1 MKRYQQGIGLIEVLV
16 ALMLL
21 AIAVLGF
28 TAMQMTAVKATDE
41 SLMRT
46 RALTV
51 MRGAAEMMRANPTGI
66 CAFKLALNN
75 TSLKFVDNSDNPQTM
90 NVLNSGCSEYVAPE
104 SPPKDYVVPANRTV
118 SVKKIDCTTG
128 DSTVGCSI
136 EQLAMHDALNLKK
149 YATDN
154 ELSMGMA
161 TCPNTRNTV
170 TNADNTTTTTISDG
184 QDRQCLIASWGDTDP
199 IFLDTAVATDTTKD
213 KPCADEDGVYQ
224 MGVQCFIMEAY

>member
-1 MKRYQQGIGLIEVLV
+1 MQSQQGVGLIEVLV

-51 MRGAAEMMRANPTGI
+51 MRGAAEMMRANAEGI
-66 CAFKLALNN
+66 PAFKTAINGTATTVTN
-75 TSLKFVDNSDNPQTM
+75 TDTS
-90 NVLNSGCSEYVAPE
+90 NVAITKDSCISGGT
-104 SPPKDYVVPANRTV
+104 PA
-118 SVKKIDCTTG
+118 SCT
-128 DSTVGCSI
+128 I
-136 EQLAMHDALNLKK
+136 KQLAVKDALTVKQ

-154 ELSMGMA
+154 ELSVGMA
-161 TCPNTRNTV
+161 TCPNTRTTV
-170 TNADNTTTTTISDG
+170 TNADNTTTTTTSAG

-199 IFLDTAVATDTTKD
+199 IFLDDAVATDITKD
-213 KPCADEDGVYQ
+213 KPCADEDGIYSN
-224 MGVQCFIMEAY
+224 GVQCFIMEAY

>member
-1 MKRYQQGIGLIEVLV
+1 MNSQQGVGLIEVLV

-51 MRGAAEMMRANPTGI
+51 MRGAAEMMRANAEGI
-66 CAFKLALNN
+66 PAFKTAINGTATTITN
-75 TSLKFVDNSDNPQTM
+75 TDTS
-90 NVLNSGCSEYVAPE
+90 NVAITKDSCISGGT
-104 SPPKDYVVPANRTV
+104 PA
-118 SVKKIDCTTG
+118 SCT
-128 DSTVGCSI
+128 I
-136 EQLAMHDALNLKK
+136 KQLAVKDALTVKQ

-154 ELSMGMA
+154 ELSVGMA
-161 TCPNTRNTV
+161 TCPNTRTTV
-170 TNADNTTTTTISDG
+170 TNADNTTTTTTSAG

-199 IFLDTAVATDTTKD
+199 IFLDDAVATDTTKD
-213 KPCADEDGVYQ
+213 KPCADEDGIYSN
-224 MGVQCFIMEAY
+224 GVQCFIMEAY

>member
-1 MKRYQQGIGLIEVLV
+1 MNSQQGIGLIEVLV

-51 MRGAAEMMRANPTGI
+51 MRGAAEMMRANAEGI
-66 CAFKLALNN
+66 PAFKTAINGTATTITN
-75 TSLKFVDNSDNPQTM
+75 TDTS
-90 NVLNSGCSEYVAPE
+90 NVAITKDSCISGGT
-104 SPPKDYVVPANRTV
+104 PA
-118 SVKKIDCTTG
+118 SCT
-128 DSTVGCSI
+128 I
-136 EQLAMHDALNLKK
+136 KQLAVKDALTVKQ

-154 ELSMGMA
+154 ELSIGMA

-170 TNADNTTTTTISDG
+170 TNADNTTTTTTSVG

-224 MGVQCFIMEAY
+224 MGAQCFIMEAY